1 MLQNERHRIRNTR
14 FGFGTHFT
22 NPYVN
27 PYETTCNNIIE
38 TLQILGIEAARQTLL
53 NEIQMVIEFDGSYV
67 NYRHLSLLIDT
78 ITYKGQLMSITRHGM
93 NRTETGVLMR
103 CSFEE
108 TVNII
113 IDSACCAQRDN
124 LSGVTESIVMGQ
136 LPKIGTGIVDILMD
150 FDKLNELNNEPEPIL
165 YCPPSP
171 SRKDIQYIDSF
182 FLLKEKLLNQEKME
196 TLINNINGH
205 VKQIIEKQVMDYF
218 SQYGQNQ

>member
-1 MLQNERHRIRNTR
+1 M
-14 FGFGTHFT
+14 FT

-113 IDSACCAQRDN
+113 IDSACCAQKDN
-124 LSGVTESIVMGQ
+124 LFGVTESIVMGQ

-150 FDKLNELNNEPEPIL
+150 FDKLNKLNNELNNELKNELNNELNNEPDESIL

-171 SRKDIQYIDSF
+171 SSKDIQYLDSF
-182 FLLKEKLLNQEKME
+182 FP
-196 TLINNINGH
+196 T
-205 VKQIIEKQVMDYF
+205 
-218 SQYGQNQ
+218 

>member
-1 MLQNERHRIRNTR
+1 
-14 FGFGTHFT
+14 
-22 NPYVN
+22 
-27 PYETTCNNIIE
+27 
-38 TLQILGIEAARQTLL
+38 
-53 NEIQMVIEFDGSYV
+53 
-67 NYRHLSLLIDT
+67 
-78 ITYKGQLMSITRHGM
+78 MSITRHGM

-150 FDKLNELNNEPEPIL
+150 FNKLVELQYEPTTVEL

-171 SRKDIQYIDSF
+171 SRDVQFSRSF
-182 FLLKEKLLNQEKME
+182 FPE
-196 TLINNINGH
+196 
-205 VKQIIEKQVMDYF
+205 
-218 SQYGQNQ
+218 